1 MCSHKLHVLL
11 ACGAIDLIW
20 SPFKERLSES
30 GFIKSTDQFTQR
42 PTEHRPLTHRPLIR
56 RPNNHRPNDKFMFKR
71 LENMKTFILQNA
83 STTGKI
89 KKDTLVYYL
98 SE

>member
-1 MCSHKLHVLL
+1 MNWVLL
-11 ACGAIDLIW
+11 NPPTIY
-20 SPFKERLSES
+20 PPN
-30 GFIKSTDQFTQR
+30 TDHL
-42 PTEHRPLTHRPLIR
+42 PTDPLIR